1 MICVW
6 TVHCRLKK
14 GKSSKLLS
22 HFKTKEDW
30 LWKSNSDPQIHLIK
44 QQKILNRPTQ
54 YTSLIKINTS
64 LWWEI
69 INAKIPGFTK
79 RPHTQGMSYLGEQC
93 AKLCPQLGRDSQ
105 RRTTS
110 SGKDQ
115 RGLLVMVA
123 GREVAETSTLDLLV
137 GLRQALISN

>member
-1 MICVW
+1 M
-6 TVHCRLKK
+6 
-14 GKSSKLLS
+14 
-22 HFKTKEDW
+22 FK
-30 LWKSNSDPQIHLIK
+30 
-44 QQKILNRPTQ
+44 
-54 YTSLIKINTS
+54 
-64 LWWEI
+64 
-69 INAKIPGFTK
+69 
-79 RPHTQGMSYLGEQC
+79 SYLGEQC

-123 GREVAETSTLDLLV
+123 GREVADTSTLDLLV